1 MEIRN
6 PNYLVEFA
14 RQKGISRAAEQLF
27 VTQSTLSQYLLKLEA
42 EVGTPLFLR
51 DQGRLTLTDAGR
63 ICVAAAEDIL
73 RIERTA
79 EASVAA
85 LQNRGQIDL
94 GVTSVWGMALVA
106 DLLPEFRRAYPYVTL
121 RITEN
126 RSYRQIKAAL
136 RAGRVDLA
144 VMAVTPDDDVP
155 SQGYVHLR
163 QEEIVLVLPADHPF
177 CREQDGDTVPRSVL
191 SGALREVPFLL
202 SCRDS
207 SIRRLEE
214 ELFTQLMFRPNVVCE
229 LNSND
234 IALRMVA
241 DGAGAALIPLGYAR
255 TAEGIRLFH
264 LEAPL
269 VREDV
274 LAFRKGVERT
284 GALEFLARRIASDA
298 RFRSC
303 DET

>member
-1 MEIRN
+1 M
-6 PNYLVEFA
+6 
-14 RQKGISRAAEQLF
+14 
-27 VTQSTLSQYLLKLEA
+27 
-42 EVGTPLFLR
+42 
-51 DQGRLTLTDAGR
+51 
-63 ICVAAAEDIL
+63 
-73 RIERTA
+73 
-79 EASVAA
+79 
-85 LQNRGQIDL
+85 
-94 GVTSVWGMALVA
+94 
-106 DLLPEFRRAYPYVTL
+106 
-121 RITEN
+121 
-126 RSYRQIKAAL
+126 
-136 RAGRVDLA
+136 
-144 VMAVTPDDDVP
+144 
-155 SQGYVHLR
+155 
-163 QEEIVLVLPADHPF
+163 LVLPADHSF

-207 SIRRLEE
+207 SIRRLE

-274 LAFRKGVERT
+274 LAFRKGWS
-284 GALEFLARRIASDA
+284 GPALWNFWPGGLRRMPVPFL
-298 RFRSC
+298 
-303 DET
+303 

>member
-6 PNYLVEFA
+6 PEYLVEIA
-14 RQKGISRAAEQLF
+14 RQRGISRAAEQLF

-51 DQGRLTLTDAGR
+51 DQGKLTLTDAGR

-94 GVTSVWGMALVA
+94 GVTSAWGMALVA

-121 RITEN
+121 RMTEN

-155 SQGYVHLR
+155 AQGYVHLR

-177 CREQDGDTVPRSVL
+177 CREQAGDTVPRSVL

-214 ELFTQLMFRPNVVCE
+214 DLFAQLMFRPNVVCE

-241 DGAGAALIPLGYAR
+241 GGAGAALIPLGYAR
-255 TAEGIRLFH
+255 SAEGIRLFH

-269 VREDV
+269 VRQDV
-274 LAFRKGVERT
+274 MAFRKGVERT
-284 GALEFLARRIASDA
+284 GALEFLAGRIASDA